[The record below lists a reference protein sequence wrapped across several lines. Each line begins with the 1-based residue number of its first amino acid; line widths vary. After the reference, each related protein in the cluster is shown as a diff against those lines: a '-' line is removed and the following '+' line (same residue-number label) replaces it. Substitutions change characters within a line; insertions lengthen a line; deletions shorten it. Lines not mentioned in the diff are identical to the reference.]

1 MPETKSREITIQGI
15 GASPGICI
23 GKAYLVD
30 KEGVDVVGRYRIE
43 AEHIEKEVKRFKAA
57 VKKSRDE
64 LRAIIENTPEDFL
77 TPTRILETQEVL
89 LKDKMLY
96 GKTID
101 TIESEAVNAEWALKK
116 VVTEARE
123 IFQSMTD
130 SYIKERV
137 TDIVQLSE
145 RIMQNLVGA
154 KRVDIGKIERRVI
167 LVARDLSPSET
178 SQIQLD
184 RIKGFVTD
192 KGGKASH
199 TGILARSLEIP
210 AVLGLDRA
218 TVEIKNEDLI
228 IVDGTDG
235 IVIIDPGEPTL
246 VEYEERKI
254 LFEEQK
260 ADFSSRSQAPAETL
274 DGHHLAVLG
283 NIERPEQVEAVLGY
297 GGEGI
302 GLYRTEFQYMG
313 RSDFPTEE
321 ELTDI
326 YSQAI
331 QAAAP
336 RPVTLRTLDIN
347 GDKFINAHSSY
358 EEQNPALGL
367 RGIRYCLQ
375 RPEVFHTQLR
385 AILRAAIH
393 GNVSVMF
400 PMVATVREV
409 QAAKQAVKDASESLA
424 QDKMDYNDRIRLGV
438 LVEVPSAVLMADVLA
453 DEVDFFSVGTNDLIQ
468 YTLAIDRGN
477 EKVNHLFRPLDPAIL
492 RMLQNLTDVAKKKK
506 VQVYICGEMAGYPIH
521 VPILM
526 GMGMDG
532 LSVNPQ
538 SIPSVKYMIRSI
550 KMQETTALA
559 AEALKLQSAE
569 KVFQLLQATY
579 GEILEQMH
587 QRKSE

>member
-1 MPETKSREITIQGI
+1 M
-15 GASPGICI
+15 A
-23 GKAYLVD
+23 
-30 KEGVDVVGRYRIE
+30 VVGRY
-43 AEHIEKEVKRFKAA
+43 HIGARQIAGEVKRFKAA
-57 VKKSRDE
+57 VKKSQNE
-64 LRAIIENTPEDFL
+64 LRAIIDSTPEEFL
-77 TPTRILETQEVL
+77 TPTRILETQEAL

-101 TIESEAVNAEWALKK
+101 TIEAESVNAEWALKK
-116 VVTEARE
+116 VVSEARE
-123 IFQSMTD
+123 IFQAMSD

-145 RIMQNLVGA
+145 RVMQNLVGA

-167 LVARDLSPSET
+167 LVAHDLSPAET

-228 IVDGTDG
+228 IVDGTAG
-235 IVIIDPGEPTL
+235 IVIIDPGESQL
-246 VEYEERKI
+246 IDYEERKI

-260 ADFSSRSQAPAETL
+260 ADFSRRSQAPAKTL
-274 DGHHLAVLG
+274 DGQRLAVLG
-283 NIERPEQVEAVLGY
+283 NIEKPEQVASVLGY

-321 ELTDI
+321 ELTDK
-326 YSQAI
+326 YTQAV
-331 QAAAP
+331 QAAGT
-336 RPVTLRTLDIN
+336 RPVAIRTLDIN
-347 GDKFINAHSSY
+347 GDKFISAPAGY

-367 RGIRYCLQ
+367 RGIRYCLK
-375 RPEVFHTQLR
+375 RPEVFRTQLR
-385 AILRAAIH
+385 AILRAAVH

-400 PMVATVREV
+400 PMVATLHEV
-409 QAAKQAVKDASESLA
+409 QAAKKAVQEAAESLA
-424 QDKMDYNDRIRLGV
+424 RDSIEYSDRIRLGV

-453 DEVDFFSVGTNDLIQ
+453 DEVDFFSIGTNDLIQ

-492 RMLQNLTDVAKKKK
+492 RMLQHLTDIAKKKN
-506 VQVYICGEMAGYPIH
+506 VQVFICGEMAGYPIH
-521 VPILM
+521 TPILM

-538 SIPSVKYMIRSI
+538 SIPAVKHMIRSI
-550 KMQETTALA
+550 RMQDTAALA
-559 AEALKLQSAE
+559 AEALKLQSAK
-569 KVFQLLQATY
+569 KVFQLLQSTY
-579 GEILEQMH
+579 GEILEEMQ
-587 QRKSE
+587 QQKSK